1 MIYRSEETSLE
12 MNEALDHVISA
23 LGRQIRRNKTKLER
37 AKKVAPDIDFPDA
50 LYEEPDEEYHVVR
63 TKRFFVRVMTPE
75 EAILQMNLLDH
86 SFFVFRSSEDD
97 SLSIV
102 YRRKNGGYGLIVTD
116 EVE

>member
-1 MIYRSEETSLE
+1 MLT
-12 MNEALDHVISA
+12 
-23 LGRQIRRNKTKLER
+23 RRKLER

-86 SFFVFRSSEDD
+86 EFFMFRDD
-97 SLSIV
+97 ESGEINVV
-102 YRRKNGGYGLIVTD
+102 YRRKDGDYGLLVP
-116 EVE
+116 EGK